1 MAEQLIDLPP
11 RGLALLH
18 ACQPQAREQIEA
30 LSDIVVASRIRR
42 PALNI
47 LCSGD
52 FGWDPQF
59 VAGLVQKYSQGGRIA
74 HVLFYLT
81 NGPASRHWKQQN
93 LHGFGSRLAPETFRR
108 KILDDTPFRQSFQDL
123 AAKLAP
129 LLVEIGRAG
138 GQACVVPQLEDNQS
152 NRSFTAMLELVK
164 KSLPP
169 ETAARL
175 GRNPCV
181 GCWPGNE
188 GRVPDDCFLE
198 EHHHAASTDFT
209 VEGGVVSNDGCTYA
223 YPGEKPNYLPWL
235 PLADLIGVQRHT
247 GDMGSIFLLWNA
259 GYQGLGHMSDPP
271 DRRHYVVP
279 TQTEREIL
287 IDFLRQK

>member
-59 VAGLVQKYSQGGRIA
+59 VAGLVRKYSQGGRIA

-81 NGPASRHWKQQN
+81 NGPASRHWKEQN
-93 LHGFGSRLAPETFRR
+93 PDGFGSRIAPR
-108 KILDDTPFRQSFQDL
+108 PS
-123 AAKLAP
+123 AAKSLTMPPSADRSRTWRRDWP
-129 LLVEIGRAG
+129 RCSSRSAG
-138 GQACVVPQLEDNQS
+138 PAARPAFVPQLEDNQS
-152 NRSFTAMLELVK
+152 NRSFAAMVELVK

-169 ETAARL
+169 GTAARL

-188 GRVPDDCFLE
+188 GRVPDDVSSR
-198 EHHHAASTDFT
+198 STTMPLDRLHRRRRGRLQRRLHLCLSRRKTRF
-209 VEGGVVSNDGCTYA
+209 S
-223 YPGEKPNYLPWL
+223 
-235 PLADLIGVQRHT
+235 PLAA
-247 GDMGSIFLLWNA
+247 A
-259 GYQGLGHMSDPP
+259 GRSYRGTTPY
-271 DRRHYVVP
+271 RRHGQHLSAVECRIPGPRTRVGAA
-279 TQTEREIL
+279 
-287 IDFLRQK
+287 